1 MRKQDD
7 KRQQKLE
14 EKTYI
19 EKFRTDNRKNK
30 RKYKVAFYT

>member
-1 MRKQDD
+1 MEMRKQDD

-19 EKFRTDNRKNK
+19 EEKLWNRQQKK
-30 RKYKVAFYT
+30 